1 VIQLR
6 ILTGRKAGA
15 QVVARRFPF
24 SIGRSARCGYVLEDE
39 GIWEHHAELRLHD
52 TEVSLAAGPDAL
64 VSVNGQRVQQA
75 VLRNGDL
82 VELASV
88 KVRFSL
94 SPTRQRRLWLREA
107 VTWMALGAVSLGQ
120 VALIYLLSE

>member
-24 SIGRSARCGYVLEDE
+24 SIGRASRCGCVLEDE
-39 GIWEHHAELRLHD
+39 GIWEHHAEVRVRD
-52 TEVSLAAGPDAL
+52 TEVSLAAGSEGL
-64 VSVNGQRVQQA
+64 VSVNGQRVQQT

-82 VELASV
+82 IELASV

-107 VTWMALGAVSLGQ
+107 VTWAALGAVSLGQ
-120 VALIYLLSE
+120 VALIYLMS